1 MKKKRL
7 ILLFILFITLIF
19 CLPLFTSVSLYTGHD
34 TDYHIARIYSLAQ
47 AIKYHDYFPSLF
59 YNQCYGYGYASPLF
73 YSNFLIYIPSFL
85 NVLGLN
91 ITISY
96 KVLLLLCVMIS
107 ALLMFMCSYKI
118 FNSLLSGA
126 FSSTLYIFSGYYIT
140 DVFYRGALGEVFAF
154 AIVPIIILGAYY
166 LIEKNDNPWLLLSI
180 GFSLLLLTHNISF
193 FLICIAFGIYIMLNL
208 KKMNVEKWKSLFK
221 AIVLALGLTAFFLF
235 PMIEQLQLGI
245 YRVSTYFSDDS
256 FINSLLSLSQ
266 IIDIRSGTGLIWGEK
281 NNAINMSIG
290 IIQILVV
297 IISLFLMKKN
307 PKVLICSF
315 SVILIILMTSNI
327 FPWRIMPKPN
337 FIQFSCRLLIIA
349 IPICALIGG
358 AVCKGRKRITILL
371 MFLCVTFGLI
381 QIVPVVSLS
390 KINETNLRTLDLYYY
405 GRGDQLSKEIW
416 ALGALDYMP
425 SSIYTEIESR
435 EKCIFIS
442 NDRKITNFE
451 QGYNLLSFT
460 DNSEAIVEY
469 VVPLIYYKGYK
480 ILQEYNGIKLEIVA
494 YPSEEGY
501 IAFQNRQTKIDV
513 QYTIKYEDTFVQKV
527 SKMISIFCLL
537 IVLVLGYNKNKLQFK
552 REKI

>member
-1 MKKKRL
+1 
-7 ILLFILFITLIF
+7 
-19 CLPLFTSVSLYTGHD
+19 
-34 TDYHIARIYSLAQ
+34 
-47 AIKYHDYFPSLF
+47 
-59 YNQCYGYGYASPLF
+59 
-73 YSNFLIYIPSFL
+73 
-85 NVLGLN
+85 
-91 ITISY
+91 
-96 KVLLLLCVMIS
+96 
-107 ALLMFMCSYKI
+107 
-118 FNSLLSGA
+118 
-126 FSSTLYIFSGYYIT
+126 
-140 DVFYRGALGEVFAF
+140 
-154 AIVPIIILGAYY
+154 
-166 LIEKNDNPWLLLSI
+166 
-180 GFSLLLLTHNISF
+180 
-193 FLICIAFGIYIMLNL
+193 
-208 KKMNVEKWKSLFK
+208 MNVEKWKSLFK

-245 YRVSTYFSDDS
+245 YRVSTYFFDDS

-327 FPWRIMPKPN
+327 FPWRIMPRPN

-381 QIVPVVSLS
+381 HIVPVVSLS

-460 DNSEAIVEY
+460 DSSEAIVEY

-494 YPSEEGY
+494 YPSEEWIY
-501 IAFQNRQTKIDV
+501 CFSKQT
-513 QYTIKYEDTFVQKV
+513 
-527 SKMISIFCLL
+527 
-537 IVLVLGYNKNKLQFK
+537 NKN
-552 REKI
+552 